1 MDASVDDM
9 EAGRGVVP
17 EKNEAIVLNMVPA
30 SKIEQMFSFAMLPPS
45 SEVRRREGPGSDQ
58 IDQLPEVDHAL
69 SSYAAIQQ
77 QRLPTSGY
85 RNMPT
90 SR

>member
-17 EKNEAIVLNMVPA
+17 EKNEAIVLNMVSA
-30 SKIEQMFSFAMLPPS
+30 SKIEQMSLFAILPPS
-45 SEVRRREGPGSDQ
+45 SEVRRREGPGSDP
-58 IDQLPEVDHAL
+58 IDKFPEVDHTL
-69 SSYAAIQQ
+69 SSYAVIEQ
-77 QRLPTSGY
+77 QRLPTSEY